1 MQEFDKSNLV
11 TLDVRPTIQA
21 GNDPFN
27 EIMATIKTLND
38 DQTLEIINIF
48 EPIPLIN
55 KLKSMGYASIT
66 ERPEDGAI
74 HTYFRKEGADKKE
87 EQEPAI
93 TETDVESF
101 ENKKNSF
108 GDKLK
113 KIDVRHLEMP
123 EPMVTILQEIELLD
137 PEAALF
143 VEHKKLPQY
152 LLPELQKRNFTV
164 LYHKIDEYNIHLL
177 IFRKL

>member
-1 MQEFDKSNLV
+1 MSEFDKSNLV

-38 DQTLEIINIF
+38 NQTLEIINIF

-55 KLKSMGYASIT
+55 KLKSMGYKSIT
-66 ERPEDGAI
+66 ERPEDGTI
-74 HTYFRKEGADKKE
+74 HTFFRKDGNDNNKE
-87 EQEPAI
+87 QTPEV
-93 TETDVESF
+93 TETDEETF

-123 EPMVTILQEIELLD
+123 EPMVTILQEIELLED
-137 PEAALF
+137 GAALF

-164 LYHKIDEYNIHLL
+164 LYHKIDEFNIHLL
-177 IFRKL
+177 IFRK